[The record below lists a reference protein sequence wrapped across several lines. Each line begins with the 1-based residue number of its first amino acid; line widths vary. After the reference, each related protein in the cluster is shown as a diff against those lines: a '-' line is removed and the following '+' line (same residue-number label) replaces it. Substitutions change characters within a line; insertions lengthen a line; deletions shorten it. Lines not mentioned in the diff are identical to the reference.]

1 MIDFLVGPQLLTP
14 LAQKVTDAL
23 VKICKDFKADVRQ
36 QLRDDINSYIG
47 NFVNKFSKI
56 KTFLYSD
63 QRKDFYE
70 VYFPLYLCHPA
81 HRDKRILV
89 PDNPDNLFAHNNY
102 VTILGHAG
110 CGKTMILR
118 HLFLSACNK
127 SAKIPLVVEL
137 RKLKDF
143 DGSFADYISDKVFHF
158 KISQNSNIAQRML
171 KSGEFLFLLDGYDE
185 IAFAQK
191 DKITHEL
198 EDFVDQYPDNY
209 YFLTSRPGS
218 GAETLER
225 FDKHNDL
232 GTNTPFDIYR
242 HIKDN
247 QHLSI
252 DEYTN
257 LSWTNEGNGISLKAF
272 RWDNYITQCMYLF
285 PQWFWDVVYSTRTS
299 LGRSER
305 EKLLGATIQS
315 VSASKLLSYIEDN
328 LQVDEDGEQLNRAI
342 GQESVKWIVNL
353 DLDYFFHSSDDGYI
367 QILSDEYIR
376 ILAQKLRN
384 CKHSINV
391 LTIALSPECCG
402 NWGNAIHA
410 LNVFMEAYEERPYGF
425 PDDYQ

>member
-89 PDNPDNLFAHNNY
+89 PDNPDYLFAHNNY

-143 DGSFADYISDKVFHF
+143 DGSFADYIS
-158 KISQNSNIAQRML
+158 
-171 KSGEFLFLLDGYDE
+171 
-185 IAFAQK
+185 
-191 DKITHEL
+191 
-198 EDFVDQYPDNY
+198 
-209 YFLTSRPGS
+209 
-218 GAETLER
+218 
-225 FDKHNDL
+225 
-232 GTNTPFDIYR
+232 
-242 HIKDN
+242 
-247 QHLSI
+247 
-252 DEYTN
+252 
-257 LSWTNEGNGISLKAF
+257 
-272 RWDNYITQCMYLF
+272 YITI
-285 PQWFWDVVYSTRTS
+285 T
-299 LGRSER
+299 
-305 EKLLGATIQS
+305 A
-315 VSASKLLSYIEDN
+315 
-328 LQVDEDGEQLNRAI
+328 
-342 GQESVKWIVNL
+342 
-353 DLDYFFHSSDDGYI
+353 
-367 QILSDEYIR
+367 
-376 ILAQKLRN
+376 
-384 CKHSINV
+384 
-391 LTIALSPECCG
+391 
-402 NWGNAIHA
+402 
-410 LNVFMEAYEERPYGF
+410 
-425 PDDYQ
+425 